1 MIYHTIIIGGG
12 PAGLM
17 ASNVLEK
24 NNINYLLLEKN
35 EKCGK
40 KLLLTGG
47 RRCNV
52 TNHLSIRDFID
63 TLTFKHKRFLYSALT
78 NFSGQDV
85 IRFFDMHGLRLVLE
99 NNFKYFPETEKSL
112 SVLEALM
119 KDLKPEHIIYQQAV
133 KELHQEEDLFKVVT
147 KTDTYYA
154 KHVVVATGSNSF
166 PSTGS
171 SGDGLVF
178 AKHLNI
184 NYIPFTPAET
194 HVYSAQIK
202 TSFKALQGVSLLQR
216 LVKIKH
222 QKTAY
227 QGDLLFTHF
236 GLSGPVIMH
245 LSEFIYEDIEKHGSS
260 ILTFSFVDQTKEEI
274 LDDLKSD
281 GSLFLHKKL
290 ESYTT
295 KKIIDTIFET
305 LAIEKKKIAETN
317 KKDMN
322 LILDMLTQFEVI
334 IDKVEDKEKA
344 YVNKGG
350 IDTKALDP
358 KSMEVKTIKNLYF
371 IGETTD
377 LHGPIGGYNIT
388 IALSTGHL
396 AANHILKHK

>member
-1 MIYHTIIIGGG
+1 
-12 PAGLM
+12 
-17 ASNVLEK
+17 
-24 NNINYLLLEKN
+24 
-35 EKCGK
+35 
-40 KLLLTGG
+40 
-47 RRCNV
+47 
-52 TNHLSIRDFID
+52 
-63 TLTFKHKRFLYSALT
+63 
-78 NFSGQDV
+78 
-85 IRFFDMHGLRLVLE
+85 
-99 NNFKYFPETEKSL
+99 
-112 SVLEALM
+112 
-119 KDLKPEHIIYQQAV
+119 
-133 KELHQEEDLFKVVT
+133 
-147 KTDTYYA
+147 
-154 KHVVVATGSNSF
+154 
-166 PSTGS
+166 
-171 SGDGLVF
+171 
-178 AKHLNI
+178 
-184 NYIPFTPAET
+184 
-194 HVYSAQIK
+194 
-202 TSFKALQGVSLLQR
+202 
-216 LVKIKH
+216 
-222 QKTAY
+222 
-227 QGDLLFTHF
+227 
-236 GLSGPVIMH
+236 
-245 LSEFIYEDIEKHGSS
+245 
-260 ILTFSFVDQTKEEI
+260 VDKTKEEI

-322 LILDMLTQFEVI
+322 LIIDMLTHFEVI

>member
-12 PAGLM
+12 PGGLM
-17 ASNVLEK
+17 AANVLEK

-52 TNHLSIRDFID
+52 TNHLSVRDFID
-63 TLTFKHKRFLYSALT
+63 TLTFKHKRFLYSALSQ
-78 NFSGQDV
+78 FGSQDV
-85 IRFFDMHGLRLVLE
+85 ISFFEVHGLKLVLE

-112 SVLEALM
+112 SVLESLL
-119 KDLKPEHIIYQQAV
+119 KDIKPNHIKYQQAV
-133 KELHQEEDLFKVVT
+133 RELHKESDVFKLVT
-147 KTDTYYA
+147 KTDTFYA

-178 AKHLNI
+178 AKHLGI
-184 NYIPFTPAET
+184 NYHEFTPAET
-194 HVYSAQIK
+194 HVYSSQIK
-202 TSFKALQGVSLLQR
+202 ENFKALQGVSLSQR
-216 LVKIKH
+216 LVTLKQQKIS
-222 QKTAY
+222 Y

-245 LSEFIYEDIEKHGSS
+245 LSEFIYDDVMNNGKS
-260 ILTFSFVDQTKEEI
+260 IVSFSLVDKTKDEI
-274 LDDLKSD
+274 MDDLMKSGD
-281 GSLFLHKKL
+281 QFIIKKL
-290 ESYTT
+290 ESFTT
-295 KKIIDTIFET
+295 KKVVGVIVET
-305 LAIEKKKIAETN
+305 LRIEN
-317 KKDMN
+317 KKVAEIKKQDLN
-322 LILDMLTQFEVI
+322 HIVDMLTQFEVV

-350 IDTKALDP
+350 IDTKNLNP
-358 KSMEVKTIKNLYF
+358 KSMEVKTIKNLF
-371 IGETTD
+371 FVGEVTD

-396 AANHILKHK
+396 AATHIVDQF